1 MGEHGWFDKR
11 FMYEE
16 SLRTPFVMRYPGHI
30 KPGTQLQEMIVNIDF
45 APTILNIAGI
55 QTPSDMQGKSFLP
68 LVAKTT
74 PAAKKSFTATWR
86 KSMYYHYYEYPQP
99 HHVAPHFG
107 VRTTRYKLIRFY
119 GPHNNWE
126 LFDLQKD
133 PTEMNNLINDPS
145 YASIITELKKE
156 LRDLM
161 EHYQDFEAL
170 TTWKTTETT
179 IQEMP
184 K

>member
-1 MGEHGWFDKR
+1 MAKIHVL
-11 FMYEE
+11 
-16 SLRTPFVMRYPGHI
+16 SLLRV
-30 KPGTQLQEMIVNIDF
+30 
-45 APTILNIAGI
+45 
-55 QTPSDMQGKSFLP
+55 S
-68 LVAKTT
+68 
-74 PAAKKSFTATWR
+74 PAASCSTTFW
-86 KSMYYHYYEYPQP
+86 
-99 HHVAPHFG
+99 

-145 YASIITELKKE
+145 YATTIVSLKKE
-156 LRDLM
+156 LKDLM